1 MTGENLNIRFIPFF
15 IFVFIAG
22 VLVLLRLFQVQV
34 LLHESYEQIA
44 DRQHINRIPLEIP
57 RGKIY
62 DRRGT
67 VLGLTIPRSYSYG
80 VHPRDVRNRQ
90 KVSAKLAEV
99 SGKPAS
105 YFNRRMN
112 SQSNFVWLLRQQD
125 VKTVGLLSKVP
136 DLIIKAEARRYY
148 PLGNYT
154 PKAVGFT
161 GYDCEGVAGLEL
173 LYDSTLTSTGGWEIV
188 LEDAYGN
195 QAKNSSNPGIDPI
208 PGSDLIL
215 TFDNVIQNLVSRELE
230 NAVELWNAKGGCA
243 IVMLP
248 RTGEI
253 LGMTSYPLCDP
264 NYPDKA
270 GPVIQRII
278 NVVDTYEPGST
289 FKIVPMLAAIKRG
302 ISMDRVIDCEH
313 GSLKIGKHWINDEH
327 KFTKLT
333 AAEVLIYSSN
343 IGIGKIAALAGDRH
357 VYEMSR
363 DLGFG
368 TYTGI
373 EIPGEARGN
382 IPPPGEWDEYLRA
395 TYGMGQGVSCSGI
408 QLACAYGAVAA
419 DGILLQPRVIRNV
432 MTPYGPDGD
441 NSPLAIRRVA
451 KKTETDALIEILIR
465 AVEEGTGKAAK
476 ITGFTVAGK
485 TGTAQKYDAELKKYS
500 EDRYIA
506 SFIGFTVEEPRVL
519 CYIAIDEPQ
528 GDYYGAK
535 VAAPVFKNIMEKAV
549 PVVLAGERDH
559 FGPHRRFDKV
569 NKNQIVLDDYM
580 NAWTEYAESQL
591 HDNELMVKVTGGGK
605 VVINQ
610 FPFPGSYVIKGDT
623 VELFT
628 SDAEDDIGNLA
639 GLTARRA
646 AKRLIASGYSVN
658 IRGCGLV
665 REASFNGNKCTLI
678 CSPRRITEDSKLT
691 ACVLEK

>member
-1 MTGENLNIRFIPFF
+1 MARENLNIRFIPFF

-22 VLVLLRLFQVQV
+22 ILVLLRLFQVQV
-34 LLHESYEQIA
+34 LLHKPYAKIA
-44 DRQHINRIPLEIP
+44 DQQHINRIPLELP

-80 VHPRDVRNRQ
+80 VHPRNVRNRQ
-90 KVSAKLAEV
+90 KISAELAKV
-99 SGKPAS
+99 SGKPAA
-105 YFNRRMN
+105 YFSRRMN
-112 SQSNFVWLLRQQD
+112 SESNFVWLLRQQD
-125 VKTVGLLSKVP
+125 VETVELLVNVS

-148 PLGNYT
+148 PLGNFT
-154 PKAVGFT
+154 PKAIGFT
-161 GYDCEGVAGLEL
+161 SYDCQGVAGLEL
-173 LYDSTLTSTGGWEIV
+173 LYDSTLTSTDGWETV
-188 LEDAYGN
+188 FEDAYGN
-195 QAKNSSNPGIDPI
+195 QAANSSNPGVEPV

-215 TFDNVIQNLVSRELE
+215 TFDNVIQNLVSRELGD
-230 NAVELWNAKGGCA
+230 AVRFWKARGGCA

-253 LGMTSYPLCDP
+253 LGMTSYPLCNP

-270 GPVIQRII
+270 GPDIQRII

-289 FKIVPMLAAIKRG
+289 FKIVPMLAAIKKG
-302 ISMDRVIDCEH
+302 ISLNRVIDCEN
-313 GSLKIGKHWINDEH
+313 GSMRIGKHWIDDEH
-327 KFTKLT
+327 KYNKLT

-343 IGIGKIAALAGDRH
+343 IGIGKISALAGDNQI
-357 VYEMSR
+357 YEMSR

-373 EIPGEARGN
+373 EIPGEARGD
-382 IPPPGEWDEYLRA
+382 IPPPAEWDEYLRA
-395 TYGMGQGVSCSGI
+395 TYGIGQGVSCSGI
-408 QLACAYGAVAA
+408 QLACAYASIAA
-419 DGILLQPRVIRNV
+419 DGILLQPRIIRNI
-432 MTPYGPDGD
+432 MTPHGPDGD
-441 NSPLAIRRVA
+441 NSPQVVRRVA
-451 KKTETDALIEILIR
+451 EKDETDALIDILIR
-465 AVEEGTGKAAK
+465 AVEDGTGKAAK
-476 ITGFTVAGK
+476 ISDFTIAGK

-528 GDYYGAK
+528 GDYYGAR

-549 PVVLAGERDH
+549 PVVLAEQRYH
-559 FGPHRRFDKV
+559 FGPNRRFKV
-569 NKNQIVLDDYM
+569 NKNQIVLDDYL
-580 NAWTEYAESQL
+580 NSTPECAESQL
-591 HDNELMVKVTGGGK
+591 QDDDLRVKVTGGGK

-610 FPFPGSYVIKGDT
+610 FPFPGSYATRGDT

-628 SDAEDDIGNLA
+628 GTAKDEIGNLT

-646 AKRLIASGYSVN
+646 AKKLIAAGYSVN

-665 REASFNGNKCTLI
+665 DGVSFTGEKCTI
-678 CSPRRITEDSKLT
+678 TCSLKRKTEDLKLT
-691 ACVLEK
+691 ACALEKY